1 MVEFDY
7 YPEIERTKTMDTKIY
22 LVEETNTEI

>member
-7 YPEIERTKTMDTKIY
+7 CPEIERTKTIDTKIY
-22 LVEETNTEI
+22 LVKETNTEI